1 MNTSKDELKC
11 VPLYHPPARSC
22 GKGGW
27 CLGSESFGKQML
39 ELAEAQPGENHPGEL
54 RAETAQAKARRI
66 IAEELQARSWTEAEL
81 GKRRNSDPA
90 KLAIAVRL
98 RKETTLTVKTI
109 AGLLHL
115 GTPNSARVRLRHS
128 MAAKCANP
136 QQTTLVGV

>member
-1 MNTSKDELKC
+1 
-11 VPLYHPPARSC
+11 
-22 GKGGW
+22 
-27 CLGSESFGKQML
+27 
-39 ELAEAQPGENHPGEL
+39 L

-90 KLAIAVRL
+90 KLAIAMRL

-115 GTPNSARVRLRHS
+115 
-128 MAAKCANP
+128 
-136 QQTTLVGV
+136 